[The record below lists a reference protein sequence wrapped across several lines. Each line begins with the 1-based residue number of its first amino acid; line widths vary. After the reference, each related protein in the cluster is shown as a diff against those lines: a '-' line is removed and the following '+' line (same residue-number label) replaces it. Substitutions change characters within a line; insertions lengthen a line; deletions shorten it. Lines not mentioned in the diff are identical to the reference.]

1 MISLSPPCFRANG
14 GKQDLGD
21 LMIDNIKWEMTSNYV
36 SNWICSVSLADLW
49 NIMVIHLQL
58 FHVVVRRYL
67 KCYADHILCKSNY
80 FQEGA
85 AVLPKISGICNLT
98 PLADARC
105 NSEYVFPKAKSR
117 GIKALLAQALVVLNI
132 GNRRGCVS
140 FAATT
145 REASYH
151 SYPFLKIQ

>member
-1 MISLSPPCFRANG
+1 MRDD
-14 GKQDLGD
+14 KQLRE
-21 LMIDNIKWEMTSNYV
+21 LLN
-36 SNWICSVSLADLW
+36 
-49 NIMVIHLQL
+49 L
-58 FHVVVRRYL
+58 FHVVGRFVKYYGNSSSAVPCGGQRYL

-117 GIKALLAQALVVLNI
+117 GIKALVLLKI

>member
-1 MISLSPPCFRANG
+1 
-14 GKQDLGD
+14 
-21 LMIDNIKWEMTSNYV
+21 
-36 SNWICSVSLADLW
+36 
-49 NIMVIHLQL
+49 MVIHLQL

-117 GIKALLAQALVVLNI
+117 GIKALVVLKV
-132 GNRRGCVS
+132 G
-140 FAATT
+140 
-145 REASYH
+145 EAVCRLQPRQGKPH
-151 SYPFLKIQ
+151 ITHIHF